1 MESVVLM
8 DSGCSLPHDAGGAL
22 LRMGLEATAL
32 ASQAQDLLE
41 RDPRKKQ
48 LLERAGALRVQERL
62 GWLAV
67 RTSEFPGGDLEG
79 AAKAS
84 MALAVYHM
92 QLLELE
98 KGRQWLETALAEAP
112 QDKVFLRV
120 IIAHNMR
127 TLQYHIRE
135 LSSSSTPA
143 QSGRSSPVPAAG
155 EQPAGD
161 VAAAIE
167 RLGELTLAP
176 R

>member
-1 MESVVLM
+1 
-8 DSGCSLPHDAGGAL
+8 
-22 LRMGLEATAL
+22 MGLEATAL
-32 ASQAQDLLE
+32 ALQAQDLLE

-48 LLERAGALRVQERL
+48 LLERAGAVRVQERL

-98 KGRQWLETALAEAP
+98 KGHQWLETALAEAP

-127 TLQYHIRE
+127 TLQRKRK
-135 LSSSSTPA
+135 LLTGSRFVSATNSSSQA
-143 QSGRSSPVPAAG
+143 QSHKHKVDSILRWWGVVGP
-155 EQPAGD
+155 EQ
-161 VAAAIE
+161 
-167 RLGELTLAP
+167 
-176 R
+176 